1 MYRYFATLTVFLALN
16 ALSESS
22 VRNKRLVSLGI
33 LLLTVLHQDFWLWEN
48 ATLMFGFL
56 PAGLAYHAFY
66 SIAIACFWV
75 LIIRYAWPANH
86 EIVSKSKNVPHED
99 LNR

>member
-1 MYRYFATLTVFLALN
+1 MHRYFATLTVFLVLN
-16 ALSESS
+16 ALSENS
-22 VRNKRLVSLGI
+22 VKNKRLVFLGI

-48 ATLMFGFL
+48 TTLIFGFL

-66 SIAIACFWV
+66 SIAVACFWV
-75 LIIRYAWPANH
+75 LIIRHAWPADH
-86 EIVSKSKNVPHED
+86 EIFSKSKNVPHED